1 MSTLR
6 HFRPRSGG
14 LPIDR
19 RLLHPGACR
28 KSIMGMTR
36 VELLR
41 SEGGTLHRESKNLP
55 PLRTRSEHLE
65 LTQWSDPVDNNGR

>member
-1 MSTLR
+1 MSALR

-41 SEGGTLHRESKNLP
+41 SEGGTLHRGSKIYHRCEPDLNIWINSVECL
-55 PLRTRSEHLE
+55 
-65 LTQWSDPVDNNGR
+65 NGR